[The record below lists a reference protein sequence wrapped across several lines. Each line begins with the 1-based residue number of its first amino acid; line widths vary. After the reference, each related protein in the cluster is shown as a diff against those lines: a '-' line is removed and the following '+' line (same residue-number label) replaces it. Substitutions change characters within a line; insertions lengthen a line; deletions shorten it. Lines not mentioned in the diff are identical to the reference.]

1 MLRLSNQVLNGI
13 SQIMLQQ
20 NRLCGILFL
29 AGLFIGHW
37 IYGLAALLAVL
48 CGTLTAQILKYDT
61 KEIDSGLY
69 GFSPALTGVVL
80 VFLFKPVFV
89 IWLLI
94 IIGSVIAAILQH
106 FFIKRNFPA
115 YTFPFILISWV
126 LIFLI
131 RNLGSIPGSD
141 IETNEILNLSA
152 DSLLIGTKSYG
163 QVIFQSN
170 TLAGILFFIG
180 VLISNRAAGVYALIS
195 AFLISFLSLLTGQN
209 PESINMGLYGFNPVL
224 TAIVFAGIRPKDG
237 LWVLISIL
245 ITFGINLILVE
256 ADLLKA
262 FGGVLTFPFV
272 AGVWLTLLIQK
283 FFPKVVE
290 E

>member
-48 CGTLTAQILKYDT
+48 CGTLTAQILKYDA

-69 GFSPALTGVVL
+69 GFSPALVGVVL
-80 VFLFKPVFV
+80 VFLFKPVFA

-94 IIGSVIAAILQH
+94 IIGSVVAAILQH

-131 RNLGSIPGSD
+131 QNLGSIPGSD

-180 VLISNRAAGVYALIS
+180 VLISNRSAGVYALIS
-195 AFLISFLSLLTGQN
+195 AFMISFFSLLTGQN

-224 TAIVFAGIRPKDG
+224 TAIVFAGIRPKNG

-283 FFPKVVE
+283 FFPKEAE

>member
-48 CGTLTAQILKYDT
+48 CGTLTAQILKYDA

-80 VFLFKPVFV
+80 VFLFKPVFA

-94 IIGSVIAAILQH
+94 IIGSVVAAILQH

-141 IETNEILNLSA
+141 IETNEILSLSA

-283 FFPKVVE
+283 FFPKEAE

>member
-48 CGTLTAQILKYDT
+48 CGTLTARILKFDT

-80 VFLFKPVFV
+80 VFLFKPVFAV
-89 IWLLI
+89 WLLI
-94 IIGSVIAAILQH
+94 IVGSVISAILQQ
-106 FFIKRNFPA
+106 FLIKRNFPA
-115 YTFPFILISWV
+115 YTFPFILVSWV

-131 RNLGSIPGSD
+131 RDMDSIPASE
-141 IETNEILNLSA
+141 IETKEILSLST
-152 DSLLIGTKSYG
+152 DRLLIGTKSYG

-180 VLISNRAAGVYALIS
+180 VLISSRAAGIYALIS
-195 AFLISFLSLLTGQN
+195 AFLISFLALLIGQN
-209 PESINMGLYGFNPVL
+209 PESVNLGLYGFNPVL

-237 LWVLISIL
+237 FWVLISIL

-256 ADLLKA
+256 TDLLKA

-272 AGVWLTLLIQK
+272 AGVWLSLLIQR
-283 FFPKVVE
+283 FFQKE
-290 E
+290 TEK

>member
-48 CGTLTAQILKYDT
+48 CGTMTARILKYDV

-69 GFSPALTGVVL
+69 GFSPALVGVVL
-80 VFLFKPVFV
+80 VFLFKPVFG

-94 IIGSVIAAILQH
+94 IVGSSIAAMLQH

-115 YTFPFILISWV
+115 YTFPFILVSWI

-131 RNLGSIPGSD
+131 RNLGSIPASE

-152 DSLLIGTKSYG
+152 DSLLISTKSYG

-170 TLAGILFFIG
+170 TLAGLLFFIG
-180 VLISNRAAGVYALIS
+180 VLISNRAAGIYALVS
-195 AFLISFLSLLTGQN
+195 AFLISFLALLIGQN
-209 PESINMGLYGFNPVL
+209 SESVNMGLYGFNPVL

-237 LWVLISIL
+237 FWVLISIL
-245 ITFGINLILVE
+245 ITFGINLLLVE
-256 ADLLKA
+256 TDLLKA

-272 AGVWLTLLIQK
+272 AGVWLTLLIQRL
-283 FFPKVVE
+283 FPKEVE

>member
-48 CGTLTAQILKYDT
+48 CGTLTAQILKYDA

-69 GFSPALTGVVL
+69 GFSPALVGVVL

-94 IIGSVIAAILQH
+94 IVGSVVAAILQH

-141 IETNEILNLSA
+141 IETNEILSLSA

-180 VLISNRAAGVYALIS
+180 VLISNRAAGIYALIS
-195 AFLISFLSLLTGQN
+195 AFLISFFSLLTGQN
-209 PESINMGLYGFNPVL
+209 PESVNMGLYGFNPAL
-224 TAIVFAGIRPKDG
+224 TAIIFAGIRPKDG

-256 ADLLKA
+256 TDLLKA

-272 AGVWLTLLIQK
+272 AGVWVTLLIQK

>member
-48 CGTLTAQILKYDT
+48 CGTLTAQILKYDV

-80 VFLFKPVFV
+80 VFLFKPVFA

-94 IIGSVIAAILQH
+94 IIGSVVAAILQH

-141 IETNEILNLSA
+141 IETNEILSLSA

-272 AGVWLTLLIQK
+272 TGVWLTLLIQK

>member
-48 CGTLTAQILKYDT
+48 CGTLTAQILKYDA

-80 VFLFKPVFV
+80 VFLFKPVFA

-94 IIGSVIAAILQH
+94 IIGSVVAAILQH

-141 IETNEILNLSA
+141 IETNEILSLSA

-272 AGVWLTLLIQK
+272 AGVWLILLIQK

>member
-80 VFLFKPVFV
+80 VFLFKPVFA

-94 IIGSVIAAILQH
+94 IIGSVVAAILQH

-115 YTFPFILISWV
+115 YTFPFILISWI

-152 DSLLIGTKSYG
+152 DRLLIGTKSYG

-180 VLISNRAAGVYALIS
+180 VLISNRAAGVYALVS
-195 AFLISFLSLLTGQN
+195 AFMISFLSLLTGQN

-237 LWVLISIL
+237 LWVLISTL

>member
-48 CGTLTAQILKYDT
+48 CGTLTAQILKYDA

-80 VFLFKPVFV
+80 VFLFKPVFA

-94 IIGSVIAAILQH
+94 IIGSVVAAILQH

-115 YTFPFILISWV
+115 YTFPFILISWI

-141 IETNEILNLSA
+141 IETNEILSLSA

-180 VLISNRAAGVYALIS
+180 VLISNRAAGIYALIS
-195 AFLISFLSLLTGQN
+195 AFLISFLALLTGQN
-209 PESINMGLYGFNPVL
+209 PESVNMGLYGFNPVL

-272 AGVWLTLLIQK
+272 AGVWVTLLIQK
-283 FFPKVVE
+283 FFPKEAE